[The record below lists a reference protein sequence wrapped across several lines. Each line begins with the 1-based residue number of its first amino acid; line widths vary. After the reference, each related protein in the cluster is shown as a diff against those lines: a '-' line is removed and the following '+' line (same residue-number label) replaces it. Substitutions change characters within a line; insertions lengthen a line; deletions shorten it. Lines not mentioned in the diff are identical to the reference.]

1 MRQQPVLRFFAA
13 SLLALTLALTL
24 ITLPF
29 AASAAPLTL
38 DVQGLIGRTNDVDH
52 SAYHISEAELMKLP
66 VHSITTSTTWTPK
79 TTFAGPLLGDVL
91 RLVDARA
98 DRVELHAIDDFS
110 YTVSAS
116 EAERYG
122 AILAYSMNGARM
134 KVSNFGPLFLIYP
147 RDAYPSE
154 LTGSAADAKF
164 VWQIK
169 AIVVK

>member
-1 MRQQPVLRFFAA
+1 MTQQSLRSLLAA
-13 SLLALTLALTL
+13 SLLAL
-24 ITLPF
+24 LPL

-38 DVQGLIGRTNDVDH
+38 DVEGKIGRTTDADH
-52 SAYHISEAELMKLP
+52 SVYHISEAELLKLP
-66 VHSITTSTTWTPK
+66 VHTITTSTTWTPK
-79 TTFAGPLLGDVL
+79 STFAGPLLEDVL
-91 RLVDARA
+91 KLVDAHA
-98 DRVELHAIDDFS
+98 DGVELRTIDDYS

-122 AILAYSMNGARM
+122 AILAYSMNGARL

-154 LTGSAADAKF
+154 LSGSVADAKF

-169 AIVVK
+169 ALVVK